1 MDKKELMQIYSDVK
15 SKKISPKELDFDT
28 LIKVMLML
36 KEELELM
43 LKTSNKNME
52 KIQISLNNIKMYEKE
67 IELLKKNSQEYLR
80 VLDLFQLA
88 KPINRRMAF
97 IGSPFFSVASEYF
110 LRSTYFMSFSTNSEC
125 I

>member
-67 IELLKKNSQEYLR
+67 IELLKKNS
-80 VLDLFQLA
+80 
-88 KPINRRMAF
+88 
-97 IGSPFFSVASEYF
+97 
-110 LRSTYFMSFSTNSEC
+110 
-125 I
+125 

>member
-15 SKKISPKELDFDT
+15 SKKIRPKELDFDT

-67 IELLKKNSQEYLR
+67 IELLKKNS
-80 VLDLFQLA
+80 
-88 KPINRRMAF
+88 
-97 IGSPFFSVASEYF
+97 
-110 LRSTYFMSFSTNSEC
+110 
-125 I
+125 